1 MPVRDFLLAATVPTI
16 ILAYYY
22 QRTVMKSDL
31 PTSVISLSSNEIMSL
46 SADEILFYETLPRG
60 AISADLMGQSE
71 LK

>member
-1 MPVRDFLLAATVPTI
+1 MSLSLRDGTRY
-16 ILAYYY
+16 YYY

-46 SADEILFYETLPRG
+46 SADEILFCETLPCG

>member
-1 MPVRDFLLAATVPTI
+1 MSLSLRDGTRY
-16 ILAYYY
+16 YYY